1 MKRFTRT
8 IAALFVLQIALS
20 VTGYSQ
26 KPGYQIIVHIPAMKD
41 TPCYLANY
49 YGDKQYIQDTVRS
62 DVNGTVVFE
71 GRMSLPGGIYLFV
84 FPDKRY
90 FEMLVDKEQHFTME
104 TIWDDPINNMK
115 IKGSKDNE
123 QFYDYL
129 KFAVQLQKKSM
140 ELQEK
145 LKTAASKS
153 DSTAISEEL
162 KKSDE
167 QMSGYRNNFL
177 QQYPE
182 TFLAKI
188 FRTLPEPEIPKEIP
202 TLPNGRKDSTYAY
215 RYYKSHYFD
224 NVDFADRRLLRTPLF
239 APKVEKYM
247 NVLTPQ
253 IPDSINVSAEYV
265 VEKAKS
271 DSEVFKYVLWWI
283 TYNYETSKVMGMDE
297 VFVHMV
303 EKYYMTG
310 QAYWLDSAQQVKIID
325 RARKIAPN
333 IIGNTA
339 PELALKDTLGQWQIL
354 SKVPAKYTILVFWD
368 PDCGHC
374 QKEIPKV
381 KEVYDKWKTKGVKV
395 YAVDIEVDEAKWKK
409 FIREKNLDWINV
421 NDVNHQSNFRQLY
434 DIYSTPVI
442 YILDD
447 KKVIRAKRIGAEQI
461 DEFLNHL
468 ESVPQKKS

>member
-1 MKRFTRT
+1 MKNIPF
-8 IAALFVLQIALS
+8 AAAGFLLCLLAFPFNS
-20 VTGYSQ
+20 YSQ
-26 KPGYQIIVHIPAMKD
+26 KQGYQIIVHIPAMKD

-71 GRMSLPGGIYLFV
+71 GREQLPGGIYLFV

-90 FEMLVDKEQHFTME
+90 FELLVDKEQYFTME
-104 TIWDDPINNMK
+104 TTWDDPINNMK
-115 IKGSKDNE
+115 VKGSKDNDL
-123 QFYDYL
+123 FYEYL
-129 KFAVQLQKKSM
+129 KFAVQLQKNSM
-140 ELQEK
+140 EAQEK
-145 LKTAASKS
+145 LKAAKSKADTTAVNDQLKVN
-153 DSTAISEEL
+153 DEKMTAYR
-162 KKSDE
+162 KKYMQDHP
-167 QMSGYRNNFL
+167 Q
-177 QQYPE
+177 
-182 TFLAKI
+182 TFLTKI
-188 FRTLPEPEIPKEIP
+188 FTTMPEPEIPKEIP

-215 RYYKSHYFD
+215 RYYKGHYLD
-224 NVDFADRRLLRTPLF
+224 NVDFSDSRLLRTPLF
-239 APKVEKYM
+239 APKIEKYIKE
-247 NVLTPQ
+247 LTPQ
-253 IPDSINVSAEYV
+253 VPDSINKEAELL
-265 VEKAKS
+265 VEKAKA

-283 TYNYETSKVMGMDE
+283 TYNYETSKIMGMDE

-303 EKYYMTG
+303 EKYYMTN
-310 QAYWLDSAQQVKIID
+310 QAYWLDSAQLVKIID

-339 PELALKDTLGQWQIL
+339 PELALKDTLGRWQIL

-374 QKEIPKV
+374 QKEMPKLQ
-381 KEVYDKWKTKGVKV
+381 EVYDKWKSKGVEV
-395 YAVDIEVDEAKWKK
+395 YAVDIEVDDAKWRK
-409 FIREKNLDWINV
+409 FIREKKLSWINV
-421 NDVNHQSNFRQLY
+421 NDINHQSNFRQLY

-468 ESVPQKKS
+468 ESVKEKKS

>member
-1 MKRFTRT
+1 MKNIPFT
-8 IAALFVLQIALS
+8 AAGFLLCLLAFPFNS
-20 VTGYSQ
+20 YSQ
-26 KPGYQIIVHIPAMKD
+26 KQGYQIIVHIPAMKD

-71 GRMSLPGGIYLFV
+71 GREQLPGGIYLFV

-90 FEMLVDKEQHFTME
+90 FELLVDKEQYFTME
-104 TIWDDPINNMK
+104 TTWDDPINNMK
-115 IKGSKDNE
+115 VKGSKDNDL
-123 QFYDYL
+123 FYEYL
-129 KFAVQLQKKSM
+129 KFAVQLQKNSM
-140 ELQEK
+140 EAHEK
-145 LKTAASKS
+145 LKAAKSKADTTAVNDQLKVN
-153 DSTAISEEL
+153 DEKMTAYR
-162 KKSDE
+162 KKYMQDHP
-167 QMSGYRNNFL
+167 Q
-177 QQYPE
+177 
-182 TFLAKI
+182 TFLTKI
-188 FRTLPEPEIPKEIP
+188 FTTMPEPEIPKEIP

-215 RYYKSHYFD
+215 RYYKGHYLD
-224 NVDFADRRLLRTPLF
+224 NVDFSDSRLLRTPLF
-239 APKVEKYM
+239 APKIEKYIKE
-247 NVLTPQ
+247 LTPQ
-253 IPDSINVSAEYV
+253 VPDSINKEAELL
-265 VEKAKS
+265 VEKAKA

-283 TYNYETSKVMGMDE
+283 TYNYETSKIMGMDE

-303 EKYYMTG
+303 EKYYMTN
-310 QAYWLDSAQQVKIID
+310 QAYWLDSAQLVKIID

-339 PELALKDTLGQWQIL
+339 PELALKDTLGRWQIL

-374 QKEIPKV
+374 QKEMPKLQ
-381 KEVYDKWKTKGVKV
+381 EVYDKWKSKGVEV
-395 YAVDIEVDEAKWKK
+395 YAVDIEVDDAKWRK
-409 FIREKNLDWINV
+409 FIREKKLSWINV
-421 NDVNHQSNFRQLY
+421 NDINHQSNFRQLY

-468 ESVPQKKS
+468 ESVKEKKS

>member
-1 MKRFTRT
+1 MKEPSHS
-8 IAALFVLQIALS
+8 AVLLSLFLLVFSSQ
-20 VTGYSQ
+20 GFSQ

-90 FEMLVDKEQHFTME
+90 FEMLVDKEQHFSME
-104 TIWDDPINNMK
+104 TTWDDPINNMK
-115 IKGSKDNE
+115 VKGSKDNE

-129 KFAVQLQKKSM
+129 QFAVRLQKESM
-140 ELQEK
+140 ELQNK
-145 LKTAASKS
+145 LKTATTKA
-153 DSTAISEEL
+153 DSTVITEEM
-162 KKSDE
+162 KKSEE
-167 QMSGYRNNFL
+167 QMSGYRNNFM
-177 QQYPE
+177 QQNPE

-188 FRTLPEPEIPKEIP
+188 FKTLPEPEIPKEIP

-224 NVDFADRRLLRTPLF
+224 NVDFSDRRLLRTPIF

-247 NVLTPQ
+247 NDLTPQ
-253 IPDSINVSAEYV
+253 LPDSVNQSAEYV
-265 VEKAKS
+265 VEKAKA

-283 TYNYETSKVMGMDE
+283 TYTYETSKVMGMDE

-310 QAYWLDSAQQVKIID
+310 QAYWLDSAQEVKIID

-381 KEVYDKWKTKGVKV
+381 KEVYDKWKSKSVKV
-395 YAVDIEVDEAKWKK
+395 YAVDIEVDEAKWRK

-468 ESVPQKKS
+468 EGVPQKKS